1 MTSVDAAQAPGVG
14 IQGKV
19 LPRYQDLPEISELGV
34 RHAWG
39 LLPNEAGTLA
49 KVGQADVVAGAKL
62 VSQGLTIPLNLAINA
77 FDPPLFGRATL
88 EHSIIQPTRIDAEDV
103 INGFNP
109 QASSQLDGL
118 AHVRAREFGYFGG
131 IATLEEARDK
141 IGMHHWAT
149 RGIAGRGVL
158 LDLEAFDQNSG
169 TTAGP
174 FACKPYGVE
183 DLLTVARA
191 QGVELRT
198 GDILLFRTGWA
209 ASFLKLSTEE
219 RENVGGWNGLRA
231 DEEMAAFLWDQGI
244 SLVGS
249 DNPAVEDA
257 PGDRSVGSLH
267 RRLIPSL
274 GLPLMELLDLERLAI
289 ACQER
294 GSWEFFFVS
303 VPLYLEGAVSSP
315 ANAMAIL

>member
-1 MTSVDAAQAPGVG
+1 MTSMDARQTPGVDSSG
-14 IQGKV
+14 AA
-19 LPRYQDLPEISELGV
+19 LPRYQDLPEIPELGV

-49 KVGQADVVAGAKL
+49 KSGKAEVVAGAQL
-62 VSQGLTIPLNLAINA
+62 VSQGLTIPLNLAIDA

-88 EHSIIQPTRIDAEDV
+88 AHTVVQPTRIDAEDV
-103 INGFNP
+103 IDGFNP

-118 AHVRAREFGYFGG
+118 AHVSAREFGYFGG

-141 IGMHHWAT
+141 IGMHHWAQ

-158 LDLEAFDQNSG
+158 LDMEAFDQARG
-169 TTAGP
+169 DVAGP
-174 FACKPYGVE
+174 FAGKPYVVE
-183 DLLTVARA
+183 DVLTVARS

-209 ASFLKLSTEE
+209 ASFLALSTED
-219 RENVGGWNGLRA
+219 RENVRGWNGLRA
-231 DEEMAAFLWDQGI
+231 DEEMAAFLWNQGI

-274 GLPLMELLDLERLAI
+274 GLPLMELLDLERLSI

-294 GSWEFFFVS
+294 GSWEFFFVA
-303 VPLYLEGAVSSP
+303 VPMHLQGAVSSP

>member
-1 MTSVDAAQAPGVG
+1 MTSTDAGQTPGIGRSGVT
-14 IQGKV
+14 
-19 LPRYQDLPEISELGV
+19 LARYQDLPEIPELGV

-39 LLPNEAGTLA
+39 LLPNETGTLA
-49 KVGQADVVAGAKL
+49 KAGPAEVVAGAQL
-62 VSQGLTIPLNLAINA
+62 VSQGLTIPLNLPINA
-77 FDPPLFGRATL
+77 FNPPLFGRATL
-88 EHSIIQPTRIDAEDV
+88 VHTVVQPTRIDSEDV
-103 INGFNP
+103 IDGFNP

-158 LDLEAFDQNSG
+158 LDMESFDQANG
-169 TTAGP
+169 DTAGP
-174 FACKPYGVE
+174 FAGKPYVVE
-183 DLLTVARA
+183 DLLTVARGE
-191 QGVELRT
+191 GVELRA
-198 GDILLFRTGWA
+198 GDILLTRTGWA

-219 RENVGGWNGLRA
+219 REAVRGWNGLRA
-231 DEEMAAFLWDQGI
+231 DEDMAEFLWNQGI

-267 RRLIPSL
+267 RRLLPSL
-274 GLPLMELLDLERLAI
+274 GLPLMELLDLERLSV

-303 VPLYLEGAVSSP
+303 VPMNLEGAVSSP